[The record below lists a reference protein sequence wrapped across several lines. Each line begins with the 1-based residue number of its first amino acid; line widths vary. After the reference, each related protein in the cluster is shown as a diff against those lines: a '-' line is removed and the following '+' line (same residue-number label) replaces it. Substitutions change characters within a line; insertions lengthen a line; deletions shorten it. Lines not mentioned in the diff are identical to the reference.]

1 MTAFIVERHWL
12 AVNLI
17 LQNISNIIWKGN
29 RYLVHYIYI
38 YIYRERE
45 RVVLGMDV
53 WCFLDICKNV
63 FGCPPSS

>member
-29 RYLVHYIYI
+29 RYLVQYIYI
-38 YIYRERE
+38 FFFFETKIMLTLLFSEWR
-45 RVVLGMDV
+45 LTM
-53 WCFLDICKNV
+53 FL
-63 FGCPPSS
+63 